1 MSQAQAP
8 GPAFGQHT
16 SLFVPSTPT
25 QQPEF
30 VPASQLGYPHQ
41 QQQQQQP
48 QQQGRS
54 HSFGGQPPSA
64 AAAAPPPLS
73 QQQPSTIMVSSATSA
88 LMSTNIKAPG
98 PSHAPGPVGHASA
111 FNAGTSLQTISILIC
126 PKSCG
131 VYRPAIHSDFI
142 PEI

>member
-1 MSQAQAP
+1 M
-8 GPAFGQHT
+8 
-16 SLFVPSTPT
+16 PSTPT

-30 VPASQLGYPHQ
+30 VPASQLGYP
-41 QQQQQQP
+41 QQQQQP

-54 HSFGGQPPSA
+54 HSYGGQPPSA

-73 QQQPSTIMVSSATSA
+73 QQQSTIMVSSATSA

-111 FNAGTSLQTISILIC
+111 FNAGKLL
-126 PKSCG
+126 
-131 VYRPAIHSDFI
+131 
-142 PEI
+142 